1 MLSSFKFQQFIN
13 LTTNQGFKKALQT
26 ARDYPAM
33 LVLPA
38 FSVWTYGSMEKVSC
52 QNCQISRQKIGL
64 SYNNTFLNSFY
75 TLFVVVSVTTLTVSA
90 IGYENFVRVGLN
102 EDTFSF
108 FLALP
113 VFLVSIIL
121 MSFVACMDTCSC
133 CSCSCC
139 CNYLLP
145 MIERTTFNLQ
155 QETGTEIGLVEI
167 NLASIN
173 VETTAP
179 QTASDKTTI
188 EIQEGAIETTPLPV

>member
-13 LTTNQGFKKALQT
+13 LTINQGFKKALQT

-52 QNCQISRQKIGL
+52 QNCQISSQKIGL
-64 SYNNTFLNSFY
+64 SFNNTFLNSFY
-75 TLFVVVSVTTLTVSA
+75 ILFVAVSVTTSIVSA
-90 IGYENFVRVGLN
+90 IGYEKFVAVGLN

-113 VFLVSIIL
+113 VILVSKIL

-139 CNYLLP
+139 CNCLLP
-145 MIERTTFNLQ
+145 MVERTTFNLQ
-155 QETGTEIGLVEI
+155 QKTGTEIGLVEI
-167 NLASIN
+167 NPASIN

-179 QTASDKTTI
+179 KTTSDETTI
-188 EIQEGAIETTPLPV
+188 EKQEEAIETTPLPV